1 MVCVAEEKRDGSEAV
16 MLRREKK
23 HISDRMLF
31 MLKQRDNREGKEKR
45 KEELGRS

>member
-1 MVCVAEEKRDGSEAV
+1 